1 MEGVR
6 YTEKGVT
13 IFDDDNHRDPTG
25 DTIEFS
31 ERAPLQ
37 VRKDALAIAVYI
49 LTLEAAKPM
58 IDTGGGP
65 A

>member
-1 MEGVR
+1 MDG
-6 YTEKGVT
+6 
-13 IFDDDNHRDPTG
+13 DAHRNPTG

-49 LTLEAAKPM
+49 LTLEAAKPVFGH
-58 IDTGGGP
+58 GGG
-65 A
+65 